1 MCESTLQGN
10 ARAGASLTL
19 AWGAEGPRWAK
30 KAGGG
35 FPAPSPGGWSGQAGS
50 PPAPQGWGRPG
61 RCQGPEGRHTPGR
74 PVLLRPARP
83 SLTHK
88 FRSQDLIKNTPRRLW
103 GAAHASSKLQRA
115 PDWGTKQSLQS
126 KPPQSRLHLAL
137 GQGSPA
143 RWGALGGGGLQT
155 RTGILQECGGGWE
168 HSPQPQERQVEPPES
183 GLWSS
188 RGGGGWGRLPVPVTS
203 VATTQYE
210 DETTGGHLT
219 AWWLNTV
226 ESMCWPGVSQ

>member
-1 MCESTLQGN
+1 MGQ
-10 ARAGASLTL
+10 
-19 AWGAEGPRWAK
+19 EGG
-30 KAGGG
+30 GGG
-35 FPAPSPGGWSGQAGS
+35 FPVPSPGGWSGQAGS

-143 RWGALGGGGLQT
+143 RWGALGGGGAANQDRNPARMWRGLGAQPT
-155 RTGILQECGGGWE
+155 TPRATPCGANFPRAPRVPGK
-168 HSPQPQERQVEPPES
+168 RQVEPPES